1 MPLILPANP
10 ARLRRGLLQGL
21 GGAMAL
27 AAFPGLARAQSGAAR
42 LAPTAA
48 PTAAPTLYAHR
59 GASALFPEH
68 TLAAYARA
76 IMDGADYVEPDLVCT
91 KDGVLVARH
100 ENAITDTTDIATRAE
115 FARRK
120 TRKVIDGAA
129 HEGWFISDFT
139 LAELKTL
146 RAVERLPKM
155 RGTRHDGQFQI
166 VSLEEIIDFVAA
178 EAAVHGRTIG
188 LIPELK
194 HSTWFTGAGLA
205 LEERLVATLN
215 AHAYTRRAPVT
226 VQSFETANL
235 KALRKTL
242 GRSTQVRL
250 AQLVVA
256 GGRNDALRPA
266 DVALSGGSL
275 TYGEMVTPRGLG
287 QLAAYADVVAP
298 VTRAIIPL
306 GIDAR
311 LARPTTLVTDA
322 HRAGLQ
328 VVAWTFRPENAFLA
342 ADFRNGDGLDARND
356 AGSIAEMRRYLETGI
371 DGLFSDDTALARRAI
386 GG

>member
-1 MPLILPANP
+1 MARLLPASP
-10 ARLRRGLLQGL
+10 ARRLLVRGMGTGL
-21 GGAMAL
+21 VL
-27 AAFPGLARAQSGAAR
+27 AVLPGLTRAQPAPPR
-42 LAPTAA
+42 LDRNAA
-48 PTAAPTLYAHR
+48 PMVCAHR
-59 GASALFPEH
+59 GASALYPEH
-68 TLAAYARA
+68 TLAAYAKA
-76 IMDGADYVEPDLVCT
+76 IADGADFVEPDLVCT
-91 KDGVLVARH
+91 RDGVLVARH
-100 ENAITDTTDIATRAE
+100 ENAITDTTDVATRAA
-115 FARRK
+115 FAGRK
-120 TRKVIDGAA
+120 TRKTIDGQA
-129 HEGWFISDFT
+129 HEGWFVSDFT
-139 LAELKTL
+139 FAELKTL

-155 RGTRHDGQFQI
+155 RGSASDGQFQV
-166 VSLEEIIDFVAA
+166 VSLEEMIDFVAA
-178 EAAVHGRTIG
+178 EAAARGRTIG

-194 HSTWFTGAGLA
+194 HSTWFAAAGLA
-205 LEERLVATLN
+205 LEERLVSTLN

-250 AQLVVA
+250 AQLVLA

-275 TYGEMVTPRGLG
+275 SYGEMVSQRGLRDMA
-287 QLAAYADVVAP
+287 LYADVVAP
-298 VTRAIIPL
+298 ISRAVIPL
-306 GIDAR
+306 GADER
-311 LARPTTLVTDA
+311 LGKPTTLVADA

-342 ADFRNGDGLDARND
+342 ADFRDGAGPNARNE

-386 GG
+386 G